1 MAMQAAKSF
10 LFFTRMK
17 SQKPED
23 LTIERLMID
32 GSSRE
37 LNLRIDDSRGG
48 RLADRGAPDLS
59 NPDLQSFQSFNLSI
73 LQSFNL

>member
-23 LTIERLMID
+23 LTIERLTID
-32 GSSRE
+32 GSSG
-37 LNLRIDDSRGG
+37 S
-48 RLADRGAPDLS
+48 
-59 NPDLQSFQSFNLSI
+59 SI
-73 LQSFNL
+73 FGLTIQEVAGWPIGHARPFKS